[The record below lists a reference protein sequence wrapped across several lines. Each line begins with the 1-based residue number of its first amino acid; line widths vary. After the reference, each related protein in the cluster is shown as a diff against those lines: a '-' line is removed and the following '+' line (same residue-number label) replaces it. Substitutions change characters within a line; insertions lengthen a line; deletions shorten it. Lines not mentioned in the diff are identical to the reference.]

1 MGGWVGGWVSGCV
14 CVQAM
19 HNALVSIGFDWYTAV
34 KDGVAPCNGGGVG
47 FLVLS
52 GGNGFTHAVMRRN
65 QPFVITLVHMYVR
78 SCVCACMRVCACV
91 PGSGSLCM

>member
-1 MGGWVGGWVSGCV
+1 MCGVCVCGCVCVCVCVCVCGCVCGWVGEWVGV

-19 HNALVSIGFDWYTAV
+19 HNALVSVGFVWYTAV

-52 GGNGFTHAVMRRN
+52 EGNGFIHAVMRRN
-65 QPFVITLVHMYVR
+65 QPLV
-78 SCVCACMRVCACV
+78 
-91 PGSGSLCM
+91 